1 LQPDLLAKKIREN
14 LVSQRNKLEEYL
26 TILEKENNDIIEEDA
41 DKLIAHIDLEKNI
54 IEDLTDFKKIL
65 EPLEKMYS
73 NSPYKKDDNL
83 MNLKTSLDRLTGQV
97 KEKSVANKEKLEI
110 VLEKVK
116 LNLANVSAKNKIFKN
131 TYETA
136 RSTLV
141 DING

>member
-1 LQPDLLAKKIREN
+1 MQPDLLAKKIREN